1 PSQKLLDAALGAAAG
16 VMLAVSFTS
25 LILPGI
31 ERGGILSVLIGIAL
45 GTFFLD
51 RADAWVPHI
60 HVLIT
65 GKVREE
71 GEFDEKNGKA
81 GGVKAKEAGTK
92 AGFKDARLG
101 GLILF
106 IVAIT
111 LHNMPEGLAV
121 GVGFGA

>member
-1 PSQKLLDAALGAAAG
+1 
-16 VMLAVSFTS
+16 TS
-25 LILPGI
+25 LIIPGV
-31 ERGGILSVLIGIAL
+31 EMGGIVPVFIGLAL
-45 GTFFLD
+45 GTIFLD

-65 GKVREE
+65 GRIREE
-71 GEFDEKNGKA
+71 GDATDEDAAKA
-81 GGVKAKEAGTK
+81 DERVKTS
-92 AGFKDARLG
+92 RLG

-121 GVGFGA
+121 GVGFGTGNLGNALSLMIAI